1 MPQGWDPRAAGK
13 DGAVP
18 MGSFE
23 TTLAQ
28 LRGTN
33 CVAVDAVEFEEVP
46 KDTVYAVGTLG
57 DPLVCLLHATRSA
70 FHTA

>member
-1 MPQGWDPRAAGK
+1 
-13 DGAVP
+13 